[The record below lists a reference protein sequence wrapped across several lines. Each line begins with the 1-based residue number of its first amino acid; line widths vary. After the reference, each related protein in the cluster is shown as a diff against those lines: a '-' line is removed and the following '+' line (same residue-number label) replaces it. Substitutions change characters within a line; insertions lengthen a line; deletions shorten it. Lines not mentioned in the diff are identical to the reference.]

1 MKMVTLELK
10 GDFRMKKLL
19 KYGIYVFGM
28 IGLLEVT
35 GCGGSVRNDLQNE
48 PQVTDMAQTDAAQTD
63 MVQDEQEVPEED
75 AESGEKN
82 NRADEKQEITDVP
95 EASVPDVETAVYNQ
109 DDFFLSIVIPE
120 GWDYKIRTKEEL
132 DKEDGLMLCE
142 IDFWPENYAETVFRF
157 GYMSFFGMC
166 GTGVTI
172 EEYTLEN
179 GISGHRYT
187 EEIEDTLWLTVTLK
201 NPDHDINGGTYLIDA
216 SPSLSVWESIEPE
229 FEDILA
235 SAWVGSIPDEEVAAE
250 E

>member
-1 MKMVTLELK
+1 
-10 GDFRMKKLL
+10 MKKMI
-19 KYGIYVFGM
+19 KYGISVFGM
-28 IGLLEVT
+28 IGLLGVT
-35 GCGGSVRNDLQNE
+35 GCGSSVRNDQQNE
-48 PQVTDMAQTDAAQTD
+48 PQITDTEQIDTVQTDMAQN
-63 MVQDEQEVPEED
+63 EQEIPEED
-75 AESGEKN
+75 AESGEEN
-82 NRADEKQEITDVP
+82 NGTDEKQEISDVP
-95 EASVPDVETAVYNQ
+95 EASAPDVETTVYSQ
-109 DDFFLSIVIPE
+109 DDWVMSIAIPE
-120 GWDYKIRTKEEL
+120 GWDYKERTKEEL

-142 IDFWPENYAETVFRF
+142 IDFWPEQYPETVFRF

-235 SAWVGSIPDEEVAAE
+235 SAWVGSIPAGEPAAGE
-250 E
+250 

>member
-1 MKMVTLELK
+1 
-10 GDFRMKKLL
+10 MKKTI

-28 IGLLEVT
+28 IGLLGVT
-35 GCGGSVRNDLQNE
+35 GCGGSVQKEQQNE
-48 PQVTDMAQTDAAQTD
+48 PQITDTAQADAAQSD
-63 MVQDEQEVPEED
+63 MVQDEQEVPGED
-75 AESGEKN
+75 AEGGEEN
-82 NRADEKQEITDVP
+82 SSADEEQEISDVSD
-95 EASVPDVETAVYNQ
+95 ASASDVETAVYSQ
-109 DDFFLSIVIPE
+109 DDFYMSIDIPE

-142 IDFWPENYAETVFRF
+142 IDYWPEKYPETVFRF
-157 GYMSFFGMC
+157 GYMAAFGMC

-179 GISGHRYT
+179 DISGYRYT

-201 NPDHDINGGTYLIDA
+201 NPDNDINGGTYLIDA

-235 SAWVGSIPDEEVAAE
+235 SAWVGSIPAGESAAE